1 MKGWGYLKLM
11 ATPDSEID
19 RLIALHRLPWG
30 ATKEESVRSLC
41 NKFKKPIPLRGGG
54 DANDADDD
62 TSFCES
68 FTFRATT
75 TMTITVVAMRK
86 SKSSG
91 SSKTVPT
98 VLTAATTAN
107 LTTRMHP
114 TQHMSSWRRAYC
126 RVQLRIPTLRRKT
139 TSSTPLHQC
148 YLSLQSLRQLLPI
161 LCSSRLTQL
170 TYTLQVPLY
179 RCTGKVR
186 KSGTQATSPK
196 QMCGEV
202 PTG

>member
-98 VLTAATTAN
+98 VAKKGREA
-107 LTTRMHP
+107 RREV
-114 TQHMSSWRRAYC
+114 SWA
-126 RVQLRIPTLRRKT
+126 
-139 TSSTPLHQC
+139 
-148 YLSLQSLRQLLPI
+148 
-161 LCSSRLTQL
+161 
-170 TYTLQVPLY
+170 
-179 RCTGKVR
+179 
-186 KSGTQATSPK
+186 
-196 QMCGEV
+196 
-202 PTG
+202 

>member
-1 MKGWGYLKLM
+1 MVRTLPGRRCRSRTSSTTSQQFLQLHLVARTRTPQLGGVPTILM
-11 ATPDSEID
+11 
-19 RLIALHRLPWG
+19 L
-30 ATKEESVRSLC
+30 
-41 NKFKKPIPLRGGG
+41 
-54 DANDADDD
+54 
-62 TSFCES
+62 
-68 FTFRATT
+68 RATNVP
-75 TMTITVVAMRK
+75 TITMIVVAMFK

-202 PTG
+202 PTA